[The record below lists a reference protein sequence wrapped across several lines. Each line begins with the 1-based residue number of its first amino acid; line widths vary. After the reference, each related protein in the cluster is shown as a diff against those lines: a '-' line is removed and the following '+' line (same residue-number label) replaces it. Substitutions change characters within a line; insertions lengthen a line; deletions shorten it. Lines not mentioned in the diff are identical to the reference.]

1 MSDGYVFDSYIDI
14 NVPDGCILFD
24 PNINQILPDE
34 NNIYKLYKPLHRDSG
49 KSAPNYDYYYM
60 GFPKSMYTGQT
71 IYLTSNWCGKFCDSD
86 TYIGDPNKELE
97 TISSVTEELNLSNF
111 EFEYNDNLYVVDNA
125 TDDVRIA
132 YSKITNEKYGND
144 ILFYVSGKTIY
155 TGHTYKA
162 RYGDDL
168 FYITDSTGDYIK
180 LTDNE

>member
-34 NNIYKLYKPLHRDSG
+34 NNIYKLYKPLYRDSG

-86 TYIGDPNKELE
+86 AYRGDPNKELE
-97 TISSVTEELNLSNF
+97 TIVNEPDNFYWFIDINGKNDHKNLWGGSTQVDRRLKNLYNELNML
-111 EFEYNDNLYVVDNA
+111 L
-125 TDDVRIA
+125 
-132 YSKITNEKYGND
+132 K
-144 ILFYVSGKTIY
+144 
-155 TGHTYKA
+155 
-162 RYGDDL
+162 
-168 FYITDSTGDYIK
+168 
-180 LTDNE
+180 